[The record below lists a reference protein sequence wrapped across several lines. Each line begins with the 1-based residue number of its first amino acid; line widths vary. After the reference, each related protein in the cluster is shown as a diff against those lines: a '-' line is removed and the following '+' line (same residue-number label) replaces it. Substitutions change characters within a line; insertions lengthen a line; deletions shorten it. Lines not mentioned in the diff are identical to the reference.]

1 MEELVI
7 RGICVNLGPCP
18 QPNEGEGPCHFTHNF
33 AQIGTIVLPLDN
45 NRTFQPGVIVPG
57 VCSIIVY
64 TVRNSGMESI
74 GIREFR
80 EKLSSFLESSTPVA
94 ITRHGE
100 TVGFYIPA
108 RRKQKDA
115 DLDSLRRAGEQLDA
129 LIAAAGTTEDE
140 LVADFKDLRRQARK
154 AKR

>member
-1 MEELVI
+1 
-7 RGICVNLGPCP
+7 
-18 QPNEGEGPCHFTHNF
+18 
-33 AQIGTIVLPLDN
+33 
-45 NRTFQPGVIVPG
+45 
-57 VCSIIVY
+57 
-64 TVRNSGMESI
+64 MESI

-129 LIAAAGTTEDE
+129 LIAAAGTTEDQ
-140 LVADFKDLRRQARK
+140 LVAEFKDLRRQARK
-154 AKR
+154 TKRS